1 MINLA
6 KKLSCNISWGI
17 STFFSFAGKLQ
28 VQSIE
33 FSNLNAALC
42 SGRGRSDNNGY
53 CPAVFFEKSA
63 GKTTF
68 RYLEDGEIE
77 STLTKSVKSIAK
89 IFNGSLD
96 NLCGQYYNAD
106 ASGIR

>member
-6 KKLSCNISWGI
+6 KKLSCNISLGI

-28 VQSIE
+28 VTSIE
-33 FSNLNAALC
+33 FSNLNAGL
-42 SGRGRSDNNGY
+42 SFGDTIIIGI
-53 CPAVFFEKSA
+53 CPAVSFEKSNT

-77 STLTKSVKSIAK
+77 STLTKSVERIAK

-96 NLCGQYYNAD
+96 NLCGQYYNAGL
-106 ASGIR
+106 SGIR

>member
-6 KKLSCNISWGI
+6 KRLSCNISLGI

-28 VQSIE
+28 VTSIE
-33 FSNLNAALC
+33 FSNLNAGLC
-42 SGRGRSDNNGY
+42 SGRGRSDNNGH
-53 CPAVFFEKSA
+53 CPAVSFEKSNT

-77 STLTKSVKSIAK
+77 STLKKAGKHNKNIQRKS
-89 IFNGSLD
+89 G
-96 NLCGQYYNAD
+96 
-106 ASGIR
+106 

>member
-6 KKLSCNISWGI
+6 KKLSCNISLGI

-28 VQSIE
+28 VTSIE
-33 FSNLNAALC
+33 FSNLNAGLSFGDTIIIGIC
-42 SGRGRSDNNGY
+42 H
-53 CPAVFFEKSA
+53 AVSFEKSNT

-77 STLTKSVKSIAK
+77 STLKKAGKHNKNIKRKS
-89 IFNGSLD
+89 G
-96 NLCGQYYNAD
+96 
-106 ASGIR
+106 

>member
-1 MINLA
+1 ML
-6 KKLSCNISWGI
+6 LYVPG
-17 STFFSFAGKLQ
+17 G
-28 VQSIE
+28 
-33 FSNLNAALC
+33 
-42 SGRGRSDNNGY
+42 GRSDNNGH

-77 STLTKSVKSIAK
+77 STLTKSVESIAK